1 MRMLLP
7 TLWYGSEN
15 LYLFVQ
21 KNAFLQEE
29 YVSGDKVGILQC
41 KHKYHVAGIQQW
53 LRLKNGVPFL
63 NQQQLLTLSDD
74 IKPNQIVSTFSFM
87 LGFTIY
93 GTLCFLCTN

>member
-53 LRLKNGVPFL
+53 LRLKNWCPIFKSAAASHPFR
-63 NQQQLLTLSDD
+63 
-74 IKPNQIVSTFSFM
+74 
-87 LGFTIY
+87 
-93 GTLCFLCTN
+93 